1 MKISRRIFLNLT
13 AGGIATGAWSLSK
26 LARAESDE
34 HPLVESVR
42 YLGKQFQ
49 KNPVNVTGLDG
60 ATSTKLPS
68 GDALWVFGDTV
79 EGPFT
84 SIATVDLKD
93 KLSNTGALVPAQD
106 ATDGIKQFRFLTQ
119 PDGQRPRQIIPFA
132 SGEDP
137 AKNRVWPM
145 RGTIADKYVYLFY
158 HRISLIDGVNVF
170 ENFQLDGMGLA
181 RANSDDLI
189 FERLTV
195 PDGTREFWKGNDPT
209 YGVWVNQA
217 DDYLY
222 LWGNLMTGM
231 FLARIRPDEIEDLAS
246 CEYLAAAPTLSNPK
260 LEARWSKRFE
270 PTAVLF
276 DSVPNEMS
284 AAYNP
289 FLGKWIA
296 IHSFLRE
303 NKIVLRTAPQIF
315 GPWSDGQII
324 YRPERINDS
333 DLIYA
338 AKEHPELSRNNGQV
352 IYATFVN
359 SSTYLPELIEI
370 TLKKA

>member
-1 MKISRRIFLNLT
+1 MNISRRFFLNLT
-13 AGGIATGAWSLSK
+13 AGGLATGAWSLAK
-26 LARAESDE
+26 LARAESEE
-34 HPLVESVR
+34 HTLVESVR
-42 YLGKQFQ
+42 YVGKQFQ
-49 KNPVNVTGLDG
+49 NNPVKVTGLDG

-93 KLSNTGALVPAQD
+93 KLSNTAAVVPAQD
-106 ATDGIKQFRFLTQ
+106 AADGIKQFQFLTQ
-119 PDGQRPRQIIPFA
+119 ADGLRPRQIIPFA
-132 SGEDP
+132 AGEDP

-145 RGTIADKYVYLFY
+145 HGACAGKYAYLFY

-181 RANSDDLI
+181 KAKIGDLM
-189 FERLTV
+189 FERLAA
-195 PDGTREFWKGNDPT
+195 PDGTHEFWKASEPT
-209 YGVWVNQA
+209 YGVFVNQA
-217 DDYLY
+217 DDYIY

-231 FLARIRPDEIEDLAS
+231 FLARTRPDAIEDHTS
-246 CEYLAAAPTLSNPK
+246 YEYLAAAPTLSNPK

-270 PTAVLF
+270 PTASLF

-284 AAYNP
+284 ATYNP
-289 FLGKWIA
+289 FLEKWVA

-303 NKIVLRTAPQIF
+303 NKIVLRTAPHIY
-315 GPWSDGQII
+315 GPWTDGQII
-324 YRPERINDS
+324 YRPQRIKDS

-338 AKEHPELSRNNGQV
+338 AKEHPELARNNGQV

-359 SSTYLPELIEI
+359 SSTYVPELIEV
-370 TLKKA
+370 TLKKS

>member
-1 MKISRRIFLNLT
+1 MNISRRSFLNLT
-13 AGGIATGAWSLSK
+13 ASGFVTGAWSLSK
-26 LARAESDE
+26 FARAESDE
-34 HPLVESVR
+34 NSLVESVR

-49 KNPVNVTGLDG
+49 SNPVNVTGLDG
-60 ATSTKLPS
+60 ATSTKLPN

-93 KLSNTGALVPAQD
+93 KLSNTGVLVPAQD
-106 ATDGIKQFRFLTQ
+106 AADGIKQFRFLTQ
-119 PDGQRPRQIIPFA
+119 PDGKRPRQIIPFA
-132 SGEDP
+132 AGEDP

-145 RGTIADKYVYLFY
+145 RGANAGKNLYIFY
-158 HRISLIDGVNVF
+158 HRITLIDGVNVF

-181 RANSDDLI
+181 RAKSDDLV
-189 FERLTV
+189 FERLMAS
-195 PDGTREFWKGNDPT
+195 DGTREFWKGSDPT

-217 DDYLY
+217 DDYIY

-231 FLARIRPDEIEDLAS
+231 FLARTRPEAFEDLAN

-284 AAYNP
+284 ATYNS
-289 FLGKWIA
+289 FLGKWVA

-303 NKIVLRTAPQIF
+303 NKIVLRTAPKIY
-315 GPWSDGQII
+315 GPWSDGEII
-324 YRPERINDS
+324 YRPQRVKDS

-338 AKEHPELSRNNGQV
+338 AKEHPELARKDGKV
-352 IYATFVN
+352 IYATYVN
-359 SSTYLPELIEI
+359 SSTYVPELIEI
-370 TLKKA
+370 TLKKN

>member
-1 MKISRRIFLNLT
+1 MTISRRCFLSLT
-13 AGGIATGAWSLSK
+13 AGGLATGAWSLAK
-26 LARAESDE
+26 LARAELDE
-34 HPLVESVR
+34 RSLVESVR

-49 KNPVNVTGLDG
+49 NNPVNVTGLDG

-93 KLSNTGALVPAQD
+93 KLSNTAAVVPAQD
-106 ATDGIKQFRFLTQ
+106 ASDGLKQFHFLTQ
-119 PDGQRPRQIIPFA
+119 ADGPRPRQVIPFA
-132 SGEDP
+132 ASEDP

-145 RGTIADKYVYLFY
+145 HGACVGQYVYLFY

-181 RANSDDLI
+181 RAKTADLV
-189 FERLTV
+189 FERLTA
-195 PDGTREFWKGNDPT
+195 PDGTHEFWKGNEPT
-209 YGVWVNQA
+209 YGVFVSQA
-217 DDYLY
+217 EDYIY
-222 LWGNLMTGM
+222 LWGNLLTGM
-231 FLARIRPDEIEDLAS
+231 FLARTRPDAIEDLARY
-246 CEYLAAAPTLSNPK
+246 EYLATAPTLSNPN

-270 PTAVLF
+270 PTASLF

-284 AAYNP
+284 ATYNP
-289 FLGKWIA
+289 FLGKWVA

-303 NKIVLRTAPQIF
+303 NKIVLRTAPHIY

-324 YRPERINDS
+324 YRPQRIKDS

-338 AKEHPELSRNNGQV
+338 AKEHPELARNNGQL

-359 SSTYLPELIEI
+359 SSTYVPELFEV
-370 TLKKA
+370 TLKKS